1 MNRSA
6 WGAVFLALC
15 GIGFAANVALLA
27 VNLSLTAQ
35 HVADPPWMTVSSFS
49 AFGFAAVVGVGSLAT
64 GRRAGHRP

>member
-1 MNRSA
+1 MNRNA
-6 WGAVFLALC
+6 WDLFFLFLC

-35 HVADPPWMTVSSFS
+35 HVADPAWLTVGSLS
-49 AFGFAAVVGVGSLAT
+49 AFGLAVVAGVGSLAT